1 MHHLRLRDRLA
12 DAARATPGA
21 RYLELLRTYYQQ
33 QRDEFAADTA
43 KRDALLK
50 VGVTPADTAL
60 DATALAALTNVAAV
74 VMNSPDAF
82 TVR

>member
-1 MHHLRLRDRLA
+1 M
-12 DAARATPGA
+12 
-21 RYLELLRTYYQQ
+21 Q

>member
-1 MHHLRLRDRLA
+1 M
-12 DAARATPGA
+12 
-21 RYLELLRTYYQQ
+21 RTYYEA
-33 QRDEFAADTA
+33 QRDEFAVDTA

-50 VGVTPADTAL
+50 VGVTPADSAL
-60 DATALAALTNVAAV
+60 DATSLAALTNVAAV